1 MAWIKTVEEA
11 DAASE
16 LREVYAA
23 VRTARGHIANIFK
36 AQSANPRALRAHL
49 DLYRTLMF
57 GPSPLSRR
65 EREMIAAALHAVER
79 LLDHRQRLRVAGA
92 FPVAEE
98 EAKLMWRW
106 KL

>member
-11 DAASE
+11 YAASE

-65 EREMIAAALHAVER
+65 EREMIAVAVSTAN
-79 LLDHRQRLRVAGA
+79 HCHY
-92 FPVAEE
+92 
-98 EAKLMWRW
+98 
-106 KL
+106 